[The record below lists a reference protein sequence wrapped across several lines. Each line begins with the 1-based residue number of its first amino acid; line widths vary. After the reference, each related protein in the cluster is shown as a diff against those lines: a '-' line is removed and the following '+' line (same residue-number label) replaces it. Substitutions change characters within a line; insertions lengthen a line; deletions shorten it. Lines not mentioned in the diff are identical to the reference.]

1 MEPTGA
7 SIIRE
12 QENKADASR
21 SLHVWGRAPSRACP
35 ERSRRVQAA
44 RTGVEQL
51 GSHAV
56 CDSIFIYIYIY
67 IYESQDLTLHTML
80 SDGVAIVGQT
90 FAVGFERYRLVT
102 ARSAKVQPCLHPS
115 NLKSE

>member
-21 SLHVWGRAPSRACP
+21 SLHVWGRAPSP
-35 ERSRRVQAA
+35 VQAE

-51 GSHAV
+51 GSSAV
-56 CDSIFIYIYIY
+56 CDLIFIYIC
-67 IYESQDLTLHTML
+67 ESQDLTLHTML
-80 SDGVAIVGQT
+80 SDGVAIAGQT
-90 FAVGFERYRLVT
+90 LAVGFERYRLLT
-102 ARSAKVQPCLHPS
+102 STSRHNMKRFGILTKAPCC
-115 NLKSE
+115 